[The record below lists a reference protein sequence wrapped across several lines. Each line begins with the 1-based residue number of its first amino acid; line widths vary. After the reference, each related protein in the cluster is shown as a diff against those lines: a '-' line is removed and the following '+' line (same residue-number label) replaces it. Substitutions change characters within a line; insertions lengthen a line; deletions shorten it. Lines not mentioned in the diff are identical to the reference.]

1 MLLCLNGGKS
11 LLPGSQKSGGKSET
25 GKNYNSAFRNEI
37 WAITYTFVHG
47 MYLWLRKLFYRL
59 HTEAT
64 GEVMLLNVGGN
75 AECPVWKLK
84 IFILS
89 HIVVIVC
96 KCNLIFGI

>member
-1 MLLCLNGGKS
+1 MLLCLNGSKS
-11 LLPGSQKSGGKSET
+11 LLPGSQNLVESLKQEEIIILLSEMR
-25 GKNYNSAFRNEI
+25 F

-75 AECPVWKLK
+75 AEC
-84 IFILS
+84 
-89 HIVVIVC
+89 VV
-96 KCNLIFGI
+96 

>member
-1 MLLCLNGGKS
+1 
-11 LLPGSQKSGGKSET
+11 
-25 GKNYNSAFRNEI
+25 
-37 WAITYTFVHG
+37 

-59 HTEAT
+59 HNEGN
-64 GEVMLLNVGGN
+64 GEVVHLNVGGN